1 VVITAVHD
9 EAGKLLGFSKVTCD
23 LTERKHAREAFV
35 LEITN
40 TLLSNLDI
48 GKLLSTIGSCI
59 RQVKEFDYAS
69 LAQYDS
75 ETKMF
80 RMYSLDGGAK
90 SLTDAD
96 EFLPVVGSPAG
107 WAYTSRR
114 PLLFTGSPGE
124 KLPVDLPRN
133 LAEASV
139 KSGCWIPL
147 IGQEGALGVLNIFSR
162 RAGAFSEDDLGTLS
176 QMASQIA
183 VALGN
188 AETFRRMSE
197 MNQRL
202 ADEKQY
208 LEEELRTENSFDEI
222 VGESKPLKR
231 VLKQIETVAPTD
243 STVLILGETGT
254 GKELLARAVHDLSSR
269 RGHPF
274 VRINCAA
281 VPAGLLESEL
291 FGYEKGAF
299 TGAIAQRIGRFELAH
314 EGTLFLD
321 EVGEIPLDLQSK
333 LLRVLQ
339 EKQFERLGSNRT
351 ITTDVRIVAA
361 TNRDLGKLTA
371 LGQFRS
377 DLFYR
382 LSVFPVVIPPLR
394 ERGNDIP
401 LLVQYFLS
409 KFATRMKKSIDT
421 VSASTM
427 QLLCRYSWPGNVRE
441 LEHMIERAVILSRG
455 PELRISAIEF
465 PAEELT
471 TPPPGR
477 LEDIEREHIIR
488 VLRETQGKI
497 GGPGGAAERLGMNR
511 TTLNSRIQ
519 KLGISRKKY

>member
-1 VVITAVHD
+1 MAFHPAT
-9 EAGKLLGFSKVTCD
+9 L
-23 LTERKHAREAFV
+23 KH
-35 LEITN
+35 
-40 TLLSNLDI
+40 
-48 GKLLSTIGSCI
+48 
-59 RQVKEFDYAS
+59 
-69 LAQYDS
+69 
-75 ETKMF
+75 
-80 RMYSLDGGAK
+80 
-90 SLTDAD
+90 
-96 EFLPVVGSPAG
+96 
-107 WAYTSRR
+107 
-114 PLLFTGSPGE
+114 
-124 KLPVDLPRN
+124 
-133 LAEASV
+133 
-139 KSGCWIPL
+139 
-147 IGQEGALGVLNIFSR
+147 
-162 RAGAFSEDDLGTLS
+162 
-176 QMASQIA
+176 ASQIA

-197 MNQRL
+197 SNQRL

-231 VLKQIETVAPTD
+231 VLKQIEIVAPTD
-243 STVLILGETGT
+243 STVLILGETCT
-254 GKELLARAVHDLSSR
+254 GKELLAHAVHDLSSR

-291 FGYEKGAF
+291 FGHEKGAF

-339 EKQFERLGSNRT
+339 EKQFERLGSSRT

-371 LGQFRS
+371 SGQFRS

-394 ERGNDIP
+394 ERGDDIP

-409 KFATRMKKSIDT
+409 KFARRMKKSVDT

-427 QLLCRYSWPGNVRE
+427 QSLCRYS
-441 LEHMIERAVILSRG
+441 
-455 PELRISAIEF
+455 
-465 PAEELT
+465 
-471 TPPPGR
+471 
-477 LEDIEREHIIR
+477 
-488 VLRETQGKI
+488 
-497 GGPGGAAERLGMNR
+497 
-511 TTLNSRIQ
+511 
-519 KLGISRKKY
+519 